1 MPRLKEL
8 NQIYEDTFIPL
19 NNGLINREEFSDCRK
34 AIDSGDSIIIHGK
47 AGRGKSGC
55 TIDIINY
62 CKEKNIPYIEIKLD
76 KQFLPKRNAEKW
88 GNDLGLPASIAHCIH
103 SISKNERA
111 VIILDQLDALRW
123 TQAHSRDALLVCAE
137 IIKQVEALNFEREY
151 KISIVFVCRTYDL
164 ENDNNIRSL
173 FINSEKKNKTIQWKM
188 IPVNEFDEDTVKKIV
203 GVRYSKLTN
212 KLKDILRI
220 PSNLYIWR
228 QLDPDKEYSEC
239 STASHLVSEWWKQLK
254 EKAFE
259 FGLSEN
265 NLNKTKEEI
274 VSYVEKQGIMFVPK
288 GILSANDSC
297 LKFLS
302 SNTFLLIQDNKVSF
316 AHQSILDCFLAD
328 KMLKRFYDGED
339 IVDIIGSK
347 EIQTPE
353 RRYQV
358 QMFMESLSQLDTHK
372 FIDAGQKMFKSDQ
385 IRYFFKYVFFEVLNQ
400 IDNIDENIEY
410 FIINNCENE
419 TYGNHIINNVILS
432 RPQYIRLL
440 RKKGILDKWFNNP
453 QKKDIVFDLLMS
465 MRPHYD
471 ADDIAFIRKYA
482 FKSQEDDEEF
492 SKCFIHDIDL
502 DTDELFELRL
512 DFYSRYPQ
520 MTNIYLDFNSLLK
533 KCEIRVMR
541 ILTLLLENKAKN
553 KENSIYKYDDEFMDE
568 NSEILIHN
576 GMEVVNLLLPHIP
589 KNHDENLLCSEWC
602 GRHLYKNC
610 LERSCIQIIKKANE
624 AIIAQ
629 NPDAF
634 LERYKE
640 FMGKGFYLFNE
651 IILDGLCRLPEEYSD
666 EVIKYLCM
674 DFDSNIFDKTSGNGD
689 ELLYAKQIL
698 ERYSKCCSDNVFVT
712 LEKTVVSYIS
722 PRAKEIYKL
731 RIDYDRDKNGDTKYL
746 SFWGDLQKEILEVL
760 PYNRLSDKSK
770 DLLCVLRR
778 KFPEGTTLYKYSN
791 GHGGWVSSPI
801 AGKKLNNKK
810 WLEILTNTKLSHRN
824 RSRWKEVPGGF
835 VESSIRQFMMSFSHA
850 VSEEP
855 ERMIKLILT
864 SKEKILDEYVDSLFS
879 GVAYSKN
886 LDSVPIGLLE
896 TMILSFPYDYDSYR
910 ANYICVIIKNRK
922 NTKWSQKI
930 LDILKDI
937 AINHKNP
944 EIGKPNVTSTK
955 DKEMHS
961 FDMLQSNSTTCVRG
975 NAARAIAHLLWDDS
989 SLFEQFKDA
998 IEKLAMDENPAVK
1011 LASLYALW
1019 PSYNIAR
1026 DWASEIILIL
1036 YEQDYRLAGFYDTR
1050 NMLFFLYPKYRERVL
1065 EIIKKCYKS
1074 EDEKLIEMGAYCLA
1088 EMFIRNNEFVDVMS
1102 NVDEMSEI
1110 QAKSV
1115 LQMAIVYFNKNE
1127 FNSLAK
1133 GIILKFKTSSF
1144 NLALLISRLFYGNL
1158 IDLERDKDF
1167 LIEIMNSNLGYK
1179 ITHAFAR
1186 YLEEESKSVV
1196 DYKDII
1202 LSMSYDLIE
1211 KGHSKNKGIR
1221 GVENEIAKLIIGL
1234 YDETCSSQ
1242 IPEKKSIANE
1252 CLDIWDLMYE
1262 KQIGQI
1268 RLLSQV

>member
-1 MPRLKEL
+1 MPSELAGRADKDGNRYEIKWAVYQILELLNEKLDYVILEALGDDEVGVDVWVGKKDGTREGQQCKVRNGSKEYWDFGSANAKGIFTKWKYQLDRDKSNTVALVSPLAFTFLEDLTKRAKNTSENPKDFYNSQIQDASLKFVGFFKDFCRVMDINPNQELDLAKCISYLNRIAYRQIPDTQLKELILFRIGHLLLGNEEDNYSKFVTWIVDGDILGKRISLPDLYEFLEKANIDCRDLSNNRRIMPRLKEL

-62 CKEKNIPYIEIKLD
+62 CKEKNIPYIAIKLD
-76 KQFLPKRNAEKW
+76 KQFLPKGNAEKW

-137 IIKQVEALNFEREY
+137 IIKQVEALNFERDY
-151 KISIVFVCRTYDL
+151 KISIVYVCRTYDL

-274 VSYVEKQGIMFVPK
+274 VSYMEKQGIMFVPK

-440 RKKGILDKWFNNP
+440 RKKGILDKSFNNP

-465 MRPHYD
+465 MRPRYD

-482 FKSQEDDEEF
+482 FKSQEDDEKF
-492 SKCFIHDIDL
+492 SKCFIHDINQ
-502 DTDELFELRL
+502 DTDDFFELRME
-512 DFYSRYPQ
+512 FY
-520 MTNIYLDFNSLLK
+520 N
-533 KCEIRVMR
+533 
-541 ILTLLLENKAKN
+541 
-553 KENSIYKYDDEFMDE
+553 
-568 NSEILIHN
+568 
-576 GMEVVNLLLPHIP
+576 
-589 KNHDENLLCSEWC
+589 
-602 GRHLYKNC
+602 
-610 LERSCIQIIKKANE
+610 
-624 AIIAQ
+624 
-629 NPDAF
+629 
-634 LERYKE
+634 
-640 FMGKGFYLFNE
+640 
-651 IILDGLCRLPEEYSD
+651 
-666 EVIKYLCM
+666 
-674 DFDSNIFDKTSGNGD
+674 
-689 ELLYAKQIL
+689 
-698 ERYSKCCSDNVFVT
+698 
-712 LEKTVVSYIS
+712 
-722 PRAKEIYKL
+722 
-731 RIDYDRDKNGDTKYL
+731 
-746 SFWGDLQKEILEVL
+746 
-760 PYNRLSDKSK
+760 
-770 DLLCVLRR
+770 
-778 KFPEGTTLYKYSN
+778 
-791 GHGGWVSSPI
+791 
-801 AGKKLNNKK
+801 
-810 WLEILTNTKLSHRN
+810 
-824 RSRWKEVPGGF
+824 
-835 VESSIRQFMMSFSHA
+835 
-850 VSEEP
+850 
-855 ERMIKLILT
+855 
-864 SKEKILDEYVDSLFS
+864 
-879 GVAYSKN
+879 
-886 LDSVPIGLLE
+886 
-896 TMILSFPYDYDSYR
+896 
-910 ANYICVIIKNRK
+910 
-922 NTKWSQKI
+922 
-930 LDILKDI
+930 
-937 AINHKNP
+937 
-944 EIGKPNVTSTK
+944 
-955 DKEMHS
+955 
-961 FDMLQSNSTTCVRG
+961 
-975 NAARAIAHLLWDDS
+975 
-989 SLFEQFKDA
+989 
-998 IEKLAMDENPAVK
+998 
-1011 LASLYALW
+1011 
-1019 PSYNIAR
+1019 
-1026 DWASEIILIL
+1026 
-1036 YEQDYRLAGFYDTR
+1036 
-1050 NMLFFLYPKYRERVL
+1050 
-1065 EIIKKCYKS
+1065 
-1074 EDEKLIEMGAYCLA
+1074 
-1088 EMFIRNNEFVDVMS
+1088 
-1102 NVDEMSEI
+1102 
-1110 QAKSV
+1110 
-1115 LQMAIVYFNKNE
+1115 
-1127 FNSLAK
+1127 
-1133 GIILKFKTSSF
+1133 
-1144 NLALLISRLFYGNL
+1144 
-1158 IDLERDKDF
+1158 
-1167 LIEIMNSNLGYK
+1167 
-1179 ITHAFAR
+1179 
-1186 YLEEESKSVV
+1186 
-1196 DYKDII
+1196 
-1202 LSMSYDLIE
+1202 
-1211 KGHSKNKGIR
+1211 
-1221 GVENEIAKLIIGL
+1221 
-1234 YDETCSSQ
+1234 
-1242 IPEKKSIANE
+1242 
-1252 CLDIWDLMYE
+1252 
-1262 KQIGQI
+1262 
-1268 RLLSQV
+1268 

>member
-1 MPRLKEL
+1 MPSELAGRADKDGNRYEIKWAVYQILELLNEKLDYVILEALGDDEVGVDVWVGKKDGTREGQQCKVRNGSKEYWDFGSANAKGIFTKWKYQLDRDKSNTVALVSPLAFTFLEDLTKRAKNTSLNPKDFYNSQIQDASLKLVGFFKDFCRVMDINPNQELDLAKCISYLNRIAYRQIPDTQLKELILFRIGHLLLGNEEDNYSKFVTWIVDGDILGKRISLPDLYEFLEKANIDCRDLSNNRRIMPRLKEL

-62 CKEKNIPYIEIKLD
+62 CKEKNIPYIAIKLD
-76 KQFLPKRNAEKW
+76 KQFLPKGNAEKW

-274 VSYVEKQGIMFVPK
+274 VSYMEKQGIMFVPK

-440 RKKGILDKWFNNP
+440 RKKGILDKSFNNP

-465 MRPHYD
+465 MRPRYD
-471 ADDIAFIRKYA
+471 ADDIAFIKKYA

-502 DTDELFELRL
+502 DTDDFFELRME
-512 DFYSRYPQ
+512 FY
-520 MTNIYLDFNSLLK
+520 N
-533 KCEIRVMR
+533 
-541 ILTLLLENKAKN
+541 
-553 KENSIYKYDDEFMDE
+553 
-568 NSEILIHN
+568 
-576 GMEVVNLLLPHIP
+576 
-589 KNHDENLLCSEWC
+589 
-602 GRHLYKNC
+602 
-610 LERSCIQIIKKANE
+610 
-624 AIIAQ
+624 
-629 NPDAF
+629 
-634 LERYKE
+634 
-640 FMGKGFYLFNE
+640 
-651 IILDGLCRLPEEYSD
+651 
-666 EVIKYLCM
+666 
-674 DFDSNIFDKTSGNGD
+674 
-689 ELLYAKQIL
+689 
-698 ERYSKCCSDNVFVT
+698 
-712 LEKTVVSYIS
+712 
-722 PRAKEIYKL
+722 
-731 RIDYDRDKNGDTKYL
+731 
-746 SFWGDLQKEILEVL
+746 
-760 PYNRLSDKSK
+760 
-770 DLLCVLRR
+770 
-778 KFPEGTTLYKYSN
+778 
-791 GHGGWVSSPI
+791 
-801 AGKKLNNKK
+801 
-810 WLEILTNTKLSHRN
+810 
-824 RSRWKEVPGGF
+824 
-835 VESSIRQFMMSFSHA
+835 
-850 VSEEP
+850 
-855 ERMIKLILT
+855 
-864 SKEKILDEYVDSLFS
+864 
-879 GVAYSKN
+879 
-886 LDSVPIGLLE
+886 
-896 TMILSFPYDYDSYR
+896 
-910 ANYICVIIKNRK
+910 
-922 NTKWSQKI
+922 
-930 LDILKDI
+930 
-937 AINHKNP
+937 
-944 EIGKPNVTSTK
+944 
-955 DKEMHS
+955 
-961 FDMLQSNSTTCVRG
+961 
-975 NAARAIAHLLWDDS
+975 
-989 SLFEQFKDA
+989 
-998 IEKLAMDENPAVK
+998 
-1011 LASLYALW
+1011 
-1019 PSYNIAR
+1019 
-1026 DWASEIILIL
+1026 
-1036 YEQDYRLAGFYDTR
+1036 
-1050 NMLFFLYPKYRERVL
+1050 
-1065 EIIKKCYKS
+1065 
-1074 EDEKLIEMGAYCLA
+1074 
-1088 EMFIRNNEFVDVMS
+1088 
-1102 NVDEMSEI
+1102 
-1110 QAKSV
+1110 
-1115 LQMAIVYFNKNE
+1115 
-1127 FNSLAK
+1127 
-1133 GIILKFKTSSF
+1133 
-1144 NLALLISRLFYGNL
+1144 
-1158 IDLERDKDF
+1158 
-1167 LIEIMNSNLGYK
+1167 
-1179 ITHAFAR
+1179 
-1186 YLEEESKSVV
+1186 
-1196 DYKDII
+1196 
-1202 LSMSYDLIE
+1202 
-1211 KGHSKNKGIR
+1211 
-1221 GVENEIAKLIIGL
+1221 
-1234 YDETCSSQ
+1234 
-1242 IPEKKSIANE
+1242 
-1252 CLDIWDLMYE
+1252 
-1262 KQIGQI
+1262 
-1268 RLLSQV
+1268 

>member
-62 CKEKNIPYIEIKLD
+62 CKEKNIPYIAIKLD
-76 KQFLPKRNAEKW
+76 KQFLPKGNAEKW

-274 VSYVEKQGIMFVPK
+274 VSYMEKQGIMFVPK

-440 RKKGILDKWFNNP
+440 K
-453 QKKDIVFDLLMS
+453 
-465 MRPHYD
+465 
-471 ADDIAFIRKYA
+471 
-482 FKSQEDDEEF
+482 
-492 SKCFIHDIDL
+492 
-502 DTDELFELRL
+502 T
-512 DFYSRYPQ
+512 
-520 MTNIYLDFNSLLK
+520 K
-533 KCEIRVMR
+533 KCVV
-541 ILTLLLENKAKN
+541 
-553 KENSIYKYDDEFMDE
+553 
-568 NSEILIHN
+568 LI
-576 GMEVVNLLLPHIP
+576 
-589 KNHDENLLCSEWC
+589 
-602 GRHLYKNC
+602 
-610 LERSCIQIIKKANE
+610 
-624 AIIAQ
+624 
-629 NPDAF
+629 
-634 LERYKE
+634 
-640 FMGKGFYLFNE
+640 
-651 IILDGLCRLPEEYSD
+651 
-666 EVIKYLCM
+666 
-674 DFDSNIFDKTSGNGD
+674 
-689 ELLYAKQIL
+689 
-698 ERYSKCCSDNVFVT
+698 
-712 LEKTVVSYIS
+712 
-722 PRAKEIYKL
+722 
-731 RIDYDRDKNGDTKYL
+731 
-746 SFWGDLQKEILEVL
+746 
-760 PYNRLSDKSK
+760 
-770 DLLCVLRR
+770 
-778 KFPEGTTLYKYSN
+778 
-791 GHGGWVSSPI
+791 
-801 AGKKLNNKK
+801 
-810 WLEILTNTKLSHRN
+810 
-824 RSRWKEVPGGF
+824 
-835 VESSIRQFMMSFSHA
+835 
-850 VSEEP
+850 
-855 ERMIKLILT
+855 
-864 SKEKILDEYVDSLFS
+864 
-879 GVAYSKN
+879 
-886 LDSVPIGLLE
+886 
-896 TMILSFPYDYDSYR
+896 
-910 ANYICVIIKNRK
+910 
-922 NTKWSQKI
+922 
-930 LDILKDI
+930 
-937 AINHKNP
+937 
-944 EIGKPNVTSTK
+944 
-955 DKEMHS
+955 
-961 FDMLQSNSTTCVRG
+961 
-975 NAARAIAHLLWDDS
+975 
-989 SLFEQFKDA
+989 
-998 IEKLAMDENPAVK
+998 
-1011 LASLYALW
+1011 
-1019 PSYNIAR
+1019 
-1026 DWASEIILIL
+1026 
-1036 YEQDYRLAGFYDTR
+1036 
-1050 NMLFFLYPKYRERVL
+1050 
-1065 EIIKKCYKS
+1065 CYK
-1074 EDEKLIEMGAYCLA
+1074 
-1088 EMFIRNNEFVDVMS
+1088 VM
-1102 NVDEMSEI
+1102 
-1110 QAKSV
+1110 Q
-1115 LQMAIVYFNKNE
+1115 
-1127 FNSLAK
+1127 
-1133 GIILKFKTSSF
+1133 
-1144 NLALLISRLFYGNL
+1144 
-1158 IDLERDKDF
+1158 
-1167 LIEIMNSNLGYK
+1167 
-1179 ITHAFAR
+1179 
-1186 YLEEESKSVV
+1186 
-1196 DYKDII
+1196 
-1202 LSMSYDLIE
+1202 
-1211 KGHSKNKGIR
+1211 
-1221 GVENEIAKLIIGL
+1221 
-1234 YDETCSSQ
+1234 
-1242 IPEKKSIANE
+1242 
-1252 CLDIWDLMYE
+1252 
-1262 KQIGQI
+1262 
-1268 RLLSQV
+1268 

>member
-1 MPRLKEL
+1 MPSELAGRADKDGNRYEIKWAVYQILELLNEKLDYVILEALGDDEVGVDVWVGKKDGTREGQQCKVRNGSKEYWDFGSANAKGIFTKWKYQLDRDKSNTVALVSPLAFTFLEDLTKRAKNTSLNPKDFYNSQIQDASLKLVGFFKDFCRVMDINPNQELDLAKCISYLNRIAYRQIPDTQLKELILFRIGHLLLGNEEDNYSKFVTWIVDGDILGKRISLPDLYEFLEKANIDCRDLSNNRRIMPRLKEL

-62 CKEKNIPYIEIKLD
+62 CKEKNIPYIAIKLD
-76 KQFLPKRNAEKW
+76 KQFLPKGNAEKW

-274 VSYVEKQGIMFVPK
+274 VSYMEKQGIMFVPK

-440 RKKGILDKWFNNP
+440 RKKGILDKSFNNP

-465 MRPHYD
+465 MRPRYD

-482 FKSQEDDEEF
+482 FKSQEDDEKF

-502 DTDELFELRL
+502 DTDDFFELRME
-512 DFYSRYPQ
+512 FY
-520 MTNIYLDFNSLLK
+520 N
-533 KCEIRVMR
+533 
-541 ILTLLLENKAKN
+541 
-553 KENSIYKYDDEFMDE
+553 
-568 NSEILIHN
+568 
-576 GMEVVNLLLPHIP
+576 
-589 KNHDENLLCSEWC
+589 
-602 GRHLYKNC
+602 
-610 LERSCIQIIKKANE
+610 
-624 AIIAQ
+624 
-629 NPDAF
+629 
-634 LERYKE
+634 
-640 FMGKGFYLFNE
+640 
-651 IILDGLCRLPEEYSD
+651 
-666 EVIKYLCM
+666 
-674 DFDSNIFDKTSGNGD
+674 
-689 ELLYAKQIL
+689 
-698 ERYSKCCSDNVFVT
+698 
-712 LEKTVVSYIS
+712 
-722 PRAKEIYKL
+722 
-731 RIDYDRDKNGDTKYL
+731 
-746 SFWGDLQKEILEVL
+746 
-760 PYNRLSDKSK
+760 
-770 DLLCVLRR
+770 
-778 KFPEGTTLYKYSN
+778 
-791 GHGGWVSSPI
+791 
-801 AGKKLNNKK
+801 
-810 WLEILTNTKLSHRN
+810 
-824 RSRWKEVPGGF
+824 
-835 VESSIRQFMMSFSHA
+835 
-850 VSEEP
+850 
-855 ERMIKLILT
+855 
-864 SKEKILDEYVDSLFS
+864 
-879 GVAYSKN
+879 
-886 LDSVPIGLLE
+886 
-896 TMILSFPYDYDSYR
+896 
-910 ANYICVIIKNRK
+910 
-922 NTKWSQKI
+922 
-930 LDILKDI
+930 
-937 AINHKNP
+937 
-944 EIGKPNVTSTK
+944 
-955 DKEMHS
+955 
-961 FDMLQSNSTTCVRG
+961 
-975 NAARAIAHLLWDDS
+975 
-989 SLFEQFKDA
+989 
-998 IEKLAMDENPAVK
+998 
-1011 LASLYALW
+1011 
-1019 PSYNIAR
+1019 
-1026 DWASEIILIL
+1026 
-1036 YEQDYRLAGFYDTR
+1036 
-1050 NMLFFLYPKYRERVL
+1050 
-1065 EIIKKCYKS
+1065 
-1074 EDEKLIEMGAYCLA
+1074 
-1088 EMFIRNNEFVDVMS
+1088 
-1102 NVDEMSEI
+1102 
-1110 QAKSV
+1110 
-1115 LQMAIVYFNKNE
+1115 
-1127 FNSLAK
+1127 
-1133 GIILKFKTSSF
+1133 
-1144 NLALLISRLFYGNL
+1144 
-1158 IDLERDKDF
+1158 
-1167 LIEIMNSNLGYK
+1167 
-1179 ITHAFAR
+1179 
-1186 YLEEESKSVV
+1186 
-1196 DYKDII
+1196 
-1202 LSMSYDLIE
+1202 
-1211 KGHSKNKGIR
+1211 
-1221 GVENEIAKLIIGL
+1221 
-1234 YDETCSSQ
+1234 
-1242 IPEKKSIANE
+1242 
-1252 CLDIWDLMYE
+1252 
-1262 KQIGQI
+1262 
-1268 RLLSQV
+1268 

>member
-1 MPRLKEL
+1 MPSELAGRADKDGNRYEIKWAVYQILELLNEKLDYVILEALGDDEVGVDVWVGKKDGTREGQQCKVRNGSKEYWDFGSANAKGIFTKWKYQLDRDKSNTVALVSPLAFTFLEDLTKRAKNTSLNPKDFYNSQIQDASLKLVGFFKDFCRVMDINPNQELDLAKCISYLNRIAYRQIPDTQLKELILFRIGHLLLGNEEDNYSKFVTWIVDGDILGKRISLPDLYEFLEKANIDCRDLSNNRRIMPRLKEL

-62 CKEKNIPYIEIKLD
+62 CKEKNIPYIAIKLD
-76 KQFLPKRNAEKW
+76 KQFLPKGNAEKW

-274 VSYVEKQGIMFVPK
+274 VSYMEKQGIMFVPK

-440 RKKGILDKWFNNP
+440 RKKGILDKSFNNP

-465 MRPHYD
+465 MRPRYD
-471 ADDIAFIRKYA
+471 ADDIAFIKKYA
-482 FKSQEDDEEF
+482 FKSQEDDEKF
-492 SKCFIHDIDL
+492 SKCFIHDINQ
-502 DTDELFELRL
+502 DTDDFFELRME
-512 DFYSRYPQ
+512 FY
-520 MTNIYLDFNSLLK
+520 N
-533 KCEIRVMR
+533 
-541 ILTLLLENKAKN
+541 
-553 KENSIYKYDDEFMDE
+553 
-568 NSEILIHN
+568 
-576 GMEVVNLLLPHIP
+576 
-589 KNHDENLLCSEWC
+589 
-602 GRHLYKNC
+602 
-610 LERSCIQIIKKANE
+610 
-624 AIIAQ
+624 
-629 NPDAF
+629 
-634 LERYKE
+634 
-640 FMGKGFYLFNE
+640 
-651 IILDGLCRLPEEYSD
+651 
-666 EVIKYLCM
+666 
-674 DFDSNIFDKTSGNGD
+674 
-689 ELLYAKQIL
+689 
-698 ERYSKCCSDNVFVT
+698 
-712 LEKTVVSYIS
+712 
-722 PRAKEIYKL
+722 
-731 RIDYDRDKNGDTKYL
+731 
-746 SFWGDLQKEILEVL
+746 
-760 PYNRLSDKSK
+760 
-770 DLLCVLRR
+770 
-778 KFPEGTTLYKYSN
+778 
-791 GHGGWVSSPI
+791 
-801 AGKKLNNKK
+801 
-810 WLEILTNTKLSHRN
+810 
-824 RSRWKEVPGGF
+824 
-835 VESSIRQFMMSFSHA
+835 
-850 VSEEP
+850 
-855 ERMIKLILT
+855 
-864 SKEKILDEYVDSLFS
+864 
-879 GVAYSKN
+879 
-886 LDSVPIGLLE
+886 
-896 TMILSFPYDYDSYR
+896 
-910 ANYICVIIKNRK
+910 
-922 NTKWSQKI
+922 
-930 LDILKDI
+930 
-937 AINHKNP
+937 
-944 EIGKPNVTSTK
+944 
-955 DKEMHS
+955 
-961 FDMLQSNSTTCVRG
+961 
-975 NAARAIAHLLWDDS
+975 
-989 SLFEQFKDA
+989 
-998 IEKLAMDENPAVK
+998 
-1011 LASLYALW
+1011 
-1019 PSYNIAR
+1019 
-1026 DWASEIILIL
+1026 
-1036 YEQDYRLAGFYDTR
+1036 
-1050 NMLFFLYPKYRERVL
+1050 
-1065 EIIKKCYKS
+1065 
-1074 EDEKLIEMGAYCLA
+1074 
-1088 EMFIRNNEFVDVMS
+1088 
-1102 NVDEMSEI
+1102 
-1110 QAKSV
+1110 
-1115 LQMAIVYFNKNE
+1115 
-1127 FNSLAK
+1127 
-1133 GIILKFKTSSF
+1133 
-1144 NLALLISRLFYGNL
+1144 
-1158 IDLERDKDF
+1158 
-1167 LIEIMNSNLGYK
+1167 
-1179 ITHAFAR
+1179 
-1186 YLEEESKSVV
+1186 
-1196 DYKDII
+1196 
-1202 LSMSYDLIE
+1202 
-1211 KGHSKNKGIR
+1211 
-1221 GVENEIAKLIIGL
+1221 
-1234 YDETCSSQ
+1234 
-1242 IPEKKSIANE
+1242 
-1252 CLDIWDLMYE
+1252 
-1262 KQIGQI
+1262 
-1268 RLLSQV
+1268 